1 MNRSVVVIGAG
12 AIGLI
17 SAYHLAAEGAD
28 VTLVDARRTG
38 RGAAEVNAGWIVPAE
53 SAPVP
58 GPGMITKSLK
68 WMLRR
73 DSPLYIRPSLDPTF
87 VKFMLGM
94 WKSSNAAAQRAGFEA
109 HLQLAHGTIR
119 AYDDYRADGLDF
131 ELRHDGL
138 LMAFT
143 KKENLDHH
151 LTNLDLV
158 RRFDL
163 DPQVLI
169 GDQVRVH
176 EPQLSDRVYGG
187 IFFPKEE
194 HVDPN
199 ALMRALHR
207 RLLELGVTI
216 LEDAPLAGVKQVGQ
230 HLTQVVVGEH
240 TLAADAFI
248 LAAGAWTGPISRLI
262 GVPLPVRPGKGY
274 SIDVEP
280 FPLRSSTNL
289 SDAKVAVTPLT
300 RNLRLAGTMEFGGL
314 DEELNQVRIGAIL
327 KAPTVYFR
335 NWQPPM
341 HDLSPRAGIRPMTP
355 DGMPIIGRLGDL
367 ENTYV
372 CTGHGMQ
379 GITLGPGSA
388 LALTDLVLHGHQPDV
403 LKPFTPDRFTKAPV
417 LKRQLSLKRQSS
429 ADLPSTSLFDGR
441 RVSPSRTAQTHE
453 KSRGSL

>member
-1 MNRSVVVIGAG
+1 VNRSVVVIGGG
-12 AIGLI
+12 AVGLI
-17 SAYHLAAEGAD
+17 SAYHLAQEGAD

-38 RGAAEVNAGWIVPAE
+38 RGAAEVNAGWICPAE

-58 GPGMITKSLK
+58 GPGMISKSLK
-68 WMLRR
+68 WMLRK
-73 DSPLYIRPSLDPTF
+73 DSPLYIRPSLNASF
-87 VKFMLGM
+87 VRFMLGL
-94 WKSSNAAAQRAGFEA
+94 WKSSNGTAQRAGFEA
-109 HLQLAHGTIR
+109 HLILAHGTIR
-119 AYDDYRADGLDF
+119 AYDEYRADGLDF

-143 KKENLDHH
+143 EKDNLNHH
-151 LTNLDLV
+151 LANLDLV

-169 GDQVRVH
+169 GEDVRVH
-176 EPQLSDRVYGG
+176 EPLLSDRVHGG

-207 RLLELGVTI
+207 RLLGLGVTI
-216 LEDAPLAGVKQVGQ
+216 LENAPLAGIKRTGRRIT
-230 HLTQVVVGEH
+230 HVVAGER
-240 TLAADAFI
+240 TLEADAFV

-274 SIDVEP
+274 SIDIEP
-280 FPLRSSTNL
+280 LQLRSATNL
-289 SDAKVAVTPLT
+289 SDAKVAVTPLS

-314 DEELNQVRIGAIL
+314 DEELNQIRIGAIL

-335 NWQPPM
+335 DWQPPPL
-341 HDLSPRAGIRPMTP
+341 HTLTPRAGIRPMTP
-355 DGMPIIGRLGDL
+355 DGMPIIGQLGSL

-372 CTGHGMQ
+372 STGHGMQ

-403 LKPFTPDRFTKAPV
+403 LAPFRPDRFIKAGV
-417 LKRQLSLKRQSS
+417 
-429 ADLPSTSLFDGR
+429 R
-441 RVSPSRTAQTHE
+441 RSPQRAPA
-453 KSRGSL
+453 